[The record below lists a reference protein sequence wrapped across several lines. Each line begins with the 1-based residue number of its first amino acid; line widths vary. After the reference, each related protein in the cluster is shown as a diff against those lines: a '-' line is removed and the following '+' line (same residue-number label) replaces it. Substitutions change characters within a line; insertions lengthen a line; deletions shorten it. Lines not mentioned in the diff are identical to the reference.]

1 MREETGE
8 MTKGDHPAIAVF
20 SALNNSMPTAMQNQV
35 TGQGTELDQA
45 SYDRINAYK
54 DLTNDQL
61 ESLYG
66 QVANASKV
74 VNIPSV
80 DIVRPWREITD
91 DELNK
96 QDQRF
101 NITQLMIRAM
111 KMARL
116 FGASW
121 IIPKYSSGTI
131 SLTSLRPESVGFPL
145 IGFDLVSSNLWEVS
159 KDGKYV
165 QQIEV
170 EENRKTKRKYH
181 VSWTT
186 QITPNIIILEGKETY
201 ASVLQQV
208 VSRIIRGEVTEV
220 SLSDVLRKLVIDH
233 VSTDIIGQCNKDT
246 SGNTKLYDA
255 IAKRAAYVKRAIS
268 AFRMLYTDKTSETFE
283 RHVANIRGTEKY
295 IDQFANL
302 VAEAA
307 DIPRSRFRG
316 ETNTGL
322 NSNDVSIVNYYDR
335 LAGDREELLTPATDS
350 VDWYLYQDLK
360 KNLPEKR
367 EWKWNPIRQLSA
379 FDIVDISNKAM
390 DVFTKQNNLEV
401 PGVTYQSMLF
411 TNRIGITTYSEEELQ
426 AAQDVVLT
434 GQVEIE
440 EEDEN
445 G

>member
-1 MREETGE
+1 MREETEE
-8 MTKGDHPAIAVF
+8 MTKGEHPAIAVF

-35 TGQGTELDQA
+35 TGQGTEIDQA
-45 SYDRINAYK
+45 SYDRINAFK
-54 DLTNDQL
+54 ELSNEQL

-66 QVANASKV
+66 QFANASKV
-74 VNIPSV
+74 VNIPAV

-96 QDQRF
+96 QDQKY
-101 NITQLMIRAM
+101 NISQVMIKAM

-121 IIPKYSSGTI
+121 IIPKYNSGVI
-131 SLTSLRPESVGFPL
+131 SLVSERPESVGFPL
-145 IGFDLVSSNLWEVS
+145 IDFDVIASNLWELS
-159 KDGKYV
+159 KNGNHV
-165 QQIEV
+165 QQIEA
-170 EENRKTKRKYH
+170 EENRTAKRKYH
-181 VSWTT
+181 VSWVT
-186 QITPNIIILEGKETY
+186 QITPNLIIVDGKEQF

-208 VSRIIRGEVTEV
+208 VLRIIRGEVVES

-233 VSTDIIGQCNKDT
+233 VSTDIIGQCNQDT
-246 SGNTKLYDA
+246 TGNTKLYDA

-268 AFRMLYTDKTSETFE
+268 AFRMLYTDKTSESFE

-322 NSNDVSIVNYYDR
+322 KSSDVSIVNYYDR

-360 KNLPEKR
+360 KNLLEKR

-379 FDIVDISNKAM
+379 FDIVEISNKAM

-401 PGVTYQSMLF
+401 PGVTYQSMQF

-434 GQVEIE
+434 GVI